1 MPDAITQ
8 FRENINRVRTL
19 GGLYQALDS
28 LTTPLIDG
36 TDILRSQIVLSV
48 SALDHYIHDITR
60 VGMLEVFDGRRSP
73 TNAYLKFPVST
84 NTLMSSNSGGSG
96 LLLFEEEV
104 RERHGYLSFQ
114 QPDKVADAVR
124 LFSSCVLW
132 EEVSIKMGKAVS
144 EVKTELQLIVDRRN
158 KIAHE
163 ADLNPSFPGVRWPIS
178 VNDANSVTNY
188 IHELCEIIHEVV
200 Q

>member
-1 MPDAITQ
+1 MPDAIAQ
-8 FRENINRVRTL
+8 FQENINRARIL
-19 GGLYQALDS
+19 GGLYLALNS
-28 LTTPLIDG
+28 LTTPLVDG
-36 TDILRSQIVLSV
+36 SDILRSQIVLSV

-60 VGMLEVFDGRRSP
+60 VGMLEVFDGKRPP

-96 LLLFEEEV
+96 LLLFGEEV
-104 RERHGYLSFQ
+104 RERHGFLSFQ

-132 EEVSIKMGKAVS
+132 EEVALKMGKAVN
-144 EVKTELQLIVDRRN
+144 EIKTELQLIVDRRN

-188 IHELCEIIHEVV
+188 IQELCETIHDVV
-200 Q
+200 